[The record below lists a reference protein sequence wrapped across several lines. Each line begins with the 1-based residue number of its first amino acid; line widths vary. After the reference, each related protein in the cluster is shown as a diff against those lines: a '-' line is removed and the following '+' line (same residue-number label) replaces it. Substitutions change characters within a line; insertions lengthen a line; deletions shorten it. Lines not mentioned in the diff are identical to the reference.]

1 MKKQVWRGMGLF
13 SMVLVLMLSACSN
26 NAGGGQTKASG
37 SSAAAAGAN
46 GGEKKLQKIRY
57 AAFSGVSGLAVNFGA
72 EKGFFKEEGL
82 DVEFI
87 TTQNPV
93 ESLTS
98 KDVDIADIATT
109 TAIIAAGKGA
119 PIKIVASMFRTK
131 GPFYLVAAPGINSVE
146 ELKGKKVGAAAF
158 GSGLDVYTQV
168 ILKKHGLSK
177 TDVTYLANG
186 ANDAAYASLT
196 SGQVDAT
203 IIHEP
208 FASLVEQNGKGKI
221 LAKGWDYLP
230 TFHTG
235 ILASSND
242 FIAKKPELIEKL
254 LRAYFKSQEYAKSH
268 PDEYKAYFLSKIKV
282 DPAALDKAFERE
294 RVLWENNPDVDR
306 KALQDT
312 QQVQLELGLQNKIYD
327 TDKILDLRFIPKK

>member
-1 MKKQVWRGMGLF
+1 MKRKTWRGLWILTLVMA
-13 SMVLVLMLSACSN
+13 MVLAACSN
-26 NAGGGQTKASG
+26 SSKGAQESKTASTAP
-37 SSAAAAGAN
+37 S
-46 GGEKKLQKIRY
+46 GGEQKLQKVRY
-57 AAFSGVSGLAVNFGA
+57 AAFNGVSGLAVNFGA

-82 DVEFI
+82 DVEFV

-98 KDVDIADIATT
+98 KDVDIADVATT

-119 PIKIVASMFRTK
+119 PIKIVSSMFRTK

-186 ANDAAYASLT
+186 ANEAAYASLT

-208 FASLVEQNGKGKI
+208 FASLAEVNGKGKI

-235 ILASSND
+235 VLASSND
-242 FIAKKPELIEKL
+242 VIAKKPELIEKL
-254 LRAYFKSQEYAKSH
+254 LRAYFKSQEYAKRH

-282 DPAALDKAFERE
+282 DPAAVDKAFERE
-294 RVLWENNPDVDR
+294 KVLWENNPDVDK

-312 QQVQLELGLQNKIYD
+312 QQVQLELGLQDKIYEV
-327 TDKILDLRFIPKK
+327 DKIIDLRFIPKK